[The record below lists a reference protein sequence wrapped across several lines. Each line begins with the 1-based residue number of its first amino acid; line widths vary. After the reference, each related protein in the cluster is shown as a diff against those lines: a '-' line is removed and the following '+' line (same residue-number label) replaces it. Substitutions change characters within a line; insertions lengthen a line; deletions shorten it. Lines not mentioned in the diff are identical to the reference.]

1 MIKRKSALS
10 SDRNK
15 QLPKVQQTIF
25 MEDDEK
31 ETTFDIDAAFS
42 DISRGRASLSMN
54 SAILIFVESTFPP
67 TLRFA

>member
-1 MIKRKSALS
+1 
-10 SDRNK
+10 
-15 QLPKVQQTIF
+15 
-25 MEDDEK
+25 MEDDEE

-54 SAILIFVESTFPP
+54 SAILICVESTFPC